1 MTKKNN
7 IYWEN
12 RANTRMATY
21 HKNSDKTINRINA
34 AYDRAI
40 KDINADIKKIFA
52 KFQLDNNMTQTEAI
66 ELLNSKISRKE
77 LEDIRAKMD
86 YIQDDDLKKYLRAK
100 LNTNAY
106 KARITRLEAL
116 KESITINTGQVTDF
130 QLKEVNTLFTNN
142 IKEAYYS
149 TIFDIQKGIGIGFSF
164 AEIPVDRIQEIL
176 KQNWS
181 GKNYSN
187 RIWKNNEVLA
197 DKLQDVLLEGF
208 KSGKSIQKMAKELDD
223 LSSYGK
229 FASERLIRTE
239 TTYIANQSELEGY
252 KECDID
258 KYVFVATLDLRTSSV
273 CREHDGKIYEVDKGA
288 AGDNLP
294 PLHPHCRST
303 TIAYMGDDWYK
314 NISRRAR
321 DPKTGKTYVLPKN
334 MNYNEWYQ
342 KFVVDKYGQDKTN
355 VMEKMIKNKSS
366 DKKQLAKYKEILG
379 KESPKSLK
387 EFQELKYNNSEE
399 WNSLKHNYK
408 IQNIRNRINSDDIP
422 KNININQQKKH
433 IKGTNE
439 YKQKANNLKN
449 KGQFGPSY
457 LSIDNDK
464 INELIKRYSST
475 GYIRLINDKWDNIET
490 ILNNDEIVGKAV
502 NNITGKEVDTTVFK
516 IHYGNKGTHI
526 VPDYPSKKKG
536 VKNK

>member
-77 LEDIRAKMD
+77 LEDIRAKID

-116 KESITINTGQVTDF
+116 KESIAINTGQVTDF

-142 IKEAYYS
+142 IKKAYYS

-176 KQNWS
+176 RQNWS

-273 CREHDGKIYEVDKGA
+273 CREHDGKMYEVDKGV

-342 KFVVDKYGQDKTN
+342 KFVVDKYGQDKTK

-399 WNSLKHNYK
+399 YKNLKEYFTYK
-408 IQNIRNRINSDDIP
+408 ADNP
-422 KNININQQKKH
+422 KSNKTYFNINR
-433 IKGTNE
+433 
-439 YKQKANNLKN
+439 
-449 KGQFGPSY
+449 
-457 LSIDNDK
+457 K
-464 INELIKRYSST
+464 INELRENETVRIKGIAVKPDIITVKQLSEHTKIRMNERGISKDSAQSFIDNSIVAFKQRLGTQYAYYSEEGFTAISTDGVVVST
-475 GYIRLINDKWDNIET
+475 GWLDDKGKIIIE
-490 ILNNDEIVGKAV
+490 EA
-502 NNITGKEVDTTVFK
+502 
-516 IHYGNKGTHI
+516 
-526 VPDYPSKKKG
+526 KKLL
-536 VKNK
+536 